1 MPLHYARA
9 PDTTEPNQK
18 EERIMNVWRL
28 NPAYHPGQIL
38 AGALVSAWALVA
50 SPAPVLAAGGFPGF
64 LCNPDL
70 VAVFPGRF
78 ISVHCI
84 PGDGS
89 IAWFALG
96 IVNPDSSRVL
106 SLAATAVAARRTL
119 SITYDPN
126 DTSGPAFGCFVQNN
140 CLPLQGVMM
149 NRD

>member
-1 MPLHYARA
+1 
-9 PDTTEPNQK
+9 
-18 EERIMNVWRL
+18 MNVWQL
-28 NPAYHPGQIL
+28 SHPRQIL
-38 AGALVSAWALVA
+38 AGAVVGAWALIA
-50 SPAPVLAAGGFPGF
+50 SPAPVSAGGAFPGF

-78 ISVHCI
+78 ISVHCT
-84 PGDGS
+84 PGDGP

-106 SLAATAVAARRTL
+106 SLAATAVAARRSL

-126 DTSGPAFGCFVQNN
+126 DPSGPAFGCNVENN

>member
-1 MPLHYARA
+1 
-9 PDTTEPNQK
+9 
-18 EERIMNVWRL
+18 MNVRRL
-28 NPAYHPGQIL
+28 NAVYHARQVL
-38 AGALVSAWALVA
+38 AGAVVGVWALIA
-50 SPAPVLAAGGFPGF
+50 SPAPALAAGAFPGF

-78 ISVHCI
+78 VSVHCV

-89 IAWFALG
+89 IAWFAIN

-106 SLAATAVAARRTL
+106 SLAATAVAARRSL

-126 DTSGPAFGCFVQNN
+126 DLSGQAFACNTGDCRVI
-140 CLPLQGVMM
+140 QGVIM

>member
-1 MPLHYARA
+1 
-9 PDTTEPNQK
+9 
-18 EERIMNVWRL
+18 MNVWHL
-28 NPAYHPGQIL
+28 NPGYHPRQIL
-38 AGALVSAWALVA
+38 AGAVVGASALIA
-50 SPAPVLAAGGFPGF
+50 SPAPVLAAGTFPGF

-78 ISVHCI
+78 ISVHCT
-84 PGDGS
+84 PGDGAL
-89 IAWFALG
+89 AWFALG

-106 SLAATAVAARRTL
+106 SLAATAVAAKRTL

-126 DTSGPAFGCFVQNN
+126 DPSGPAFGCNVENN

>member
-1 MPLHYARA
+1 
-9 PDTTEPNQK
+9 
-18 EERIMNVWRL
+18 MNVWRL
-28 NPAYHPGQIL
+28 NPANPLRQIL
-38 AGALVSAWALVA
+38 AGAVVGAWALA
-50 SPAPVLAAGGFPGF
+50 SPAPVLASGAFPGF

-78 ISVHCI
+78 ISVHCT
-84 PGDGS
+84 PGDGL
-89 IAWFALG
+89 IAWFAIG

-126 DTSGPAFGCFVQNN
+126 DPSGPAFGCLVQNN

>member
-1 MPLHYARA
+1 
-9 PDTTEPNQK
+9 
-18 EERIMNVWRL
+18 MNVWRL
-28 NPAYHPGQIL
+28 NPLFRLGQIL
-38 AGALVSAWALVA
+38 AGALLGAWTLVPSP
-50 SPAPVLAAGGFPGF
+50 SPALAAGAFPGF

-78 ISVHCI
+78 VSVHCT
-84 PGDGS
+84 PGDGA
-89 IAWFALG
+89 IAWFALS
-96 IVNPDSSRVL
+96 ITNPDSSRIL

-126 DTSGPAFGCFVQNN
+126 DSSGPPFGCEVQNN

>member
-1 MPLHYARA
+1 MPLRYGRA

-18 EERIMNVWRL
+18 EDKIMNVWHP
-28 NPAYHPGQIL
+28 NPGYHPRQTL
-38 AGALVSAWALVA
+38 TGAVVGAWALIA
-50 SPAPVLAAGGFPGF
+50 SPAPVLAAGTFPGF

-70 VAVFPGRF
+70 VAVFPGKF
-78 ISVHCI
+78 ISVHCT
-84 PGDGS
+84 PGDGA

-126 DTSGPAFGCFVQNN
+126 DHSGPAFGCEVQFA